1 MMVSLRDEFPRAV
14 IETLGRRVGFL
25 CSNPSCRQA
34 TTGPHEKESAAVN
47 IGVAAH
53 ITAASPRGPR
63 YDPSLS
69 ADERRSAANGIW
81 VCQSCAKLI
90 DTVALGLA
98 ASLGHPGGNVTG
110 MTLQTHELPGKR
122 LELLRDAIPRVSRVA
137 LFWNSRLPG
146 TTEVK

>member
-1 MMVSLRDEFPRAV
+1 MRDEFPRAV
-14 IETLGRRVGFL
+14 IDALGKRVGFL
-25 CSNPSCRQA
+25 GSNPSCRQA
-34 TTGPHEKESAAVN
+34 TTGPHENESAAVN

-90 DTVALGLA
+90 DSDDGRFSVVLLRHWKAQAEHAALGRIRA
-98 ASLGHPGGNVTG
+98 ARIG
-110 MTLQTHELPGKR
+110 E
-122 LELLRDAIPRVSRVA
+122 
-137 LFWNSRLPG
+137 
-146 TTEVK
+146 